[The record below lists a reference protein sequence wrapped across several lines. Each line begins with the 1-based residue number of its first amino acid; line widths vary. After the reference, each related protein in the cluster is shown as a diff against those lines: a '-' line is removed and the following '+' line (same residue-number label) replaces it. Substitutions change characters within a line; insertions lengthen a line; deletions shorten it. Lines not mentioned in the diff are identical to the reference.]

1 MTDKVCAEANMTT
14 WWPYA
19 RLAAAV
25 LGIAAIIAQLS
36 RSIENSL
43 AASTEWGQH
52 IPTVAANFLSFFTIE
67 ANLLAAIVLAVGA
80 IWALRHRRAAEPEP
94 KWFAI
99 LLVCVSTYMIVTG
112 IVYNTLLRN
121 VELPQGVTVPWSNEV
136 LHVVIPLFLL
146 ADVLFAPRRRALG
159 WSAVFITALFPIVWA
174 VYTLVRANLI
184 IAPAT
189 GDPWWYP
196 YPFLDPHLV
205 PGGYLGVSGYIV
217 GIAIAI
223 IGVACFVVW
232 IGRRRGASV
241 PLTPEA

>member
-1 MTDKVCAEANMTT
+1 MTT

-43 AASTEWGQH
+43 AASTEWGRH

-80 IWALRHRRAAEPEP
+80 IWALRHRHDAEPEP

-159 WSAVFITALFPIVWA
+159 WSAVFITALFPIAWA

-232 IGRRRGASV
+232 IGRRRGAPAFESRTLQK
-241 PLTPEA
+241 P

>member
-1 MTDKVCAEANMTT
+1 MTT

-25 LGIAAIIAQLS
+25 LALAAIVAQLS
-36 RSIENSL
+36 RSIENAL
-43 AASTEWGQH
+43 VVTTEWGQH
-52 IPTVAANFLSFFTIE
+52 LPTVAANFLSFFTILS
-67 ANLLAAIVLAVGA
+67 NLLAAIVLIIAA
-80 IWALRHRRAAEPEP
+80 IWALRHRRDSETEPN
-94 KWFAI
+94 WLAV
-99 LLVCVSTYMIVTG
+99 LLACASTYMIVTG
-112 IVYNTLLRN
+112 IVYNTLLRG
-121 VELPQGVTVPWSNEV
+121 VALPQGVTVPWSNEV

-146 ADVLFAPRRRALG
+146 VDLLFAPRRRALR
-159 WSAVFITALFPIVWA
+159 WSAVALATIFPIVWV

-189 GDPWWYP
+189 GNPWWYP

-241 PLTPEA
+241 APSSRAAKDFSRSEG

>member
-1 MTDKVCAEANMTT
+1 MT

-25 LGIAAIIAQLS
+25 LGFAAIIAQLT
-36 RSIENSL
+36 RTIQNAVE
-43 AASTEWGQH
+43 ADTTWGGH
-52 IPTVAANFLSFFTIE
+52 LPTVSANFLSFFTIE
-67 ANLLAAIVLAVGA
+67 SNLLAAVVLAIGA
-80 IWALRHRRAAEPEP
+80 VWAWTRGRDSEREPR
-94 KWFAI
+94 WFAV

-112 IVYNTLLRN
+112 IVYNLLLRN
-121 VELPQGVTVPWSNEV
+121 VELPQGVTVVWANEV

-146 ADVLFAPRRRALG
+146 ADVLFAPKRRALP
-159 WSAVFITALFPIVWA
+159 WITMLIAAAFPIVWA
-174 VYTLVRANLI
+174 VYTLVRANVI

-217 GIAIAI
+217 GIAGAI
-223 IGVACFVVW
+223 IGVAAFVVW
-232 IGRRRGASV
+232 VARRRDAPRSQRV
-241 PLTPEA
+241 S

>member
-1 MTDKVCAEANMTT
+1 MTT

-25 LGIAAIIAQLS
+25 LGLAAIVAQLA
-36 RSIENSL
+36 RSIQNAL
-43 AASTEWGQH
+43 NATTEWGQH
-52 IPTVAANFLSFFTIE
+52 IPTVAANFLSFFTILS
-67 ANLLAAIVLAVGA
+67 NVLAVIILAIGA
-80 IWALRHRRAAEPEP
+80 IWALRHRRGTEPEP
-94 KWFAI
+94 TWFAI
-99 LLVCVSTYMIVTG
+99 ALACVSTYMIVTG

-146 ADVLFAPRRRALG
+146 ADLLFAPRRRALG
-159 WSAVFITALFPIVWA
+159 WSAVAIVAIFPIVWV
-174 VYTLVRANLI
+174 VYTMIRANFI

-189 GDPWWYP
+189 GEAWWYP
-196 YPFLDPHLV
+196 YPFLNPHLV

-232 IGRRRGASV
+232 VGRRRGSATDAASGSR
-241 PLTPEA
+241 PQD